1 MELAF
6 TELTPL
12 FAEDYNMNYLDA
24 GQDGTEGEIRNNS
37 ILDLANDAG
46 EGGILQGSNE
56 INKYDIGY

>member
-24 GQDGTEGEIRNNS
+24 EEGEIKNNS
-37 ILDLANDAG
+37 LLDLANDSG

-56 INKYDIGY
+56 MNKYDIGF